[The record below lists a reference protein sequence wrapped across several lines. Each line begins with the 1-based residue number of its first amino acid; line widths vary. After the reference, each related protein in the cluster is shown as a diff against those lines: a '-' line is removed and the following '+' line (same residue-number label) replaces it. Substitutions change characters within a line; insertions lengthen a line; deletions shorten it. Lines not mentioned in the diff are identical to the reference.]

1 MIKKFLYAV
10 VLLPIFL
17 VVVVVIA
24 CAIGEMSR
32 RHQFDNAKTLSRIT
46 EVKFP
51 KFKVVEYEK
60 GRTSFNGD
68 YRDELV
74 LEFKEIP
81 SEEFYTSLAE
91 SANWNI
97 KNDSTYYYS
106 RVWGNGLP
114 APPGEDDEEDMSI
127 NIQIK
132 RGTKRFYVGYGAW

>member
-1 MIKKFLYAV
+1 MKKFIYAV
-10 VLLPIFL
+10 LLLPILL
-17 VVVVVIA
+17 VTVIVIA
-24 CAIGEMSR
+24 CVIAEISR
-32 RHQFDNAKTLSRIT
+32 RHKFDDAKTLSRIT

-74 LEFKEIP
+74 LEFKKMP

-97 KNDSTYYYS
+97 TNDSTYYYS
-106 RVWGNGLP
+106 RVWGNGLS
-114 APPGEDDEEDMSI
+114 APPGEDDDEDISI

-132 RGTKRFYVGYGAW
+132 RGTRRFEVSYGAW

>member
-1 MIKKFLYAV
+1 MIKKFLYTV
-10 VLLPIFL
+10 LLLPIFL
-17 VVVVVIA
+17 VVVAIIA
-24 CAIGEMSR
+24 CAIGEISR
-32 RHQFDNAKTLSRIT
+32 RHKFDDAKTLSRIA

-74 LEFKEIP
+74 LEFKKMP
-81 SEEFYTSLAE
+81 SEEFYTALEE

-97 KNDSTYYYS
+97 KDDSIYYYS
-106 RVWGNGLP
+106 RVWGNGFP
-114 APPGEDDEEDMSI
+114 APPGEDDDEDMSL

-132 RGTKRFYVGYGAW
+132 RGARRFYVSYGAW